1 MKANLIYDFID
12 ELKALLALKDI
23 IQNGMVPDRDINLFL
38 KATALIDDKMLAVIN
53 EFERE
58 FDKSESNN

>member
-12 ELKALLALKDI
+12 ELKALLALKDVI
-23 IQNGMVPDRDINLFL
+23 HNGMVPDKDINLFL
-38 KATALIDDKMLAVIN
+38 KATALIEEKMLVIIN

-58 FDKSESNN
+58 LDKSELNH

>member
-12 ELKALLALKDI
+12 ELKALLTLKDVI
-23 IQNGMVPDRDINLFL
+23 HNGMTPEKDMNLFL
-38 KATALIDDKMLAVIN
+38 KATALIEEKMLAIIN

-58 FDKSESNN
+58 LDKSELNH

>member
-12 ELKALLALKDI
+12 ELKALLALKDVI
-23 IQNGMVPDRDINLFL
+23 HNGMVPDKDINLFL
-38 KATALIDDKMLAVIN
+38 KATALIEEKMLAVIN

-58 FDKSESNN
+58 LDKSEMNN